1 MPILGITIND
11 VKRVFVKD
19 DALFRNSPENPST
32 SLSQPAKWL
41 TSLFSGTSSAGVTVN
56 QETTLGITAVYRA
69 VKIIGEGIAGL
80 QGDVYREGKDGN
92 RKKLPNHRVAAQLR
106 EPSLLYTGFTFK
118 ETMSAFAAL
127 RGNGISKINTD
138 GTFRII
144 DPSTVETRFNGSTL
158 VYVYQ
163 DEQGKTRTLDSS
175 EVLHIPSLVMDTE
188 TALGKSPLTV
198 HRETIG
204 VSMAQTRYAAK
215 FFKNGAHIDGFLSTD
230 QKLSPEGIA
239 RMAQSWRARYTG
251 IDNAGST
258 PVLEEGMKYVPL
270 SLNPQDAMFVESS
283 QLSVQ
288 EIARIFGVPLHMLAS
303 LERATFS
310 NIEHQSREFVTYT
323 LRPWVKKW
331 EEEINRKL
339 FTEQEK
345 RLGYYFKFN
354 LESLLRGD
362 SESRARLIDT
372 YMKWGIANRDE
383 IRRLEGWNDS
393 EDTTG
398 KQHFVPVN
406 MIPAE
411 MAGQQQEEATPE
423 EPPQNEIDDEQ
434 Q

>member
-19 DALFRNSPENPST
+19 NALFRNSPENPST

-56 QETTLGITAVYRA
+56 QETTLGITAVWRA
-69 VKIIGEGIAGL
+69 VHIISEGVAGL
-80 QGDVYREGKDGN
+80 QGSVYKTDSSGN
-92 RKKLPNHRVAAQLR
+92 KKRLPNHRVSLQLKQ
-106 EPSLLYTGFTFK
+106 PSLLYTGFTFK
-118 ETMSAFAAL
+118 QTLTAFAAL
-127 RGNGISKINTD
+127 RGNGIAKIND
-138 GTFRII
+138 NGTFTII
-144 DPSTVETRFNGSTL
+144 DPSTVETRFNGQVL

-163 DEQGKTRTLDSS
+163 DKDGNTKKIDSS
-175 EVLHIPSLVMDTE
+175 QVLHIPSLVMDTE
-188 TALGKSPLTV
+188 TAMGKSPLTV
-198 HRETIG
+198 HRESIG
-204 VSMAQTRYAAK
+204 VSMAQTRYAGK

-270 SLNPQDAMFVESS
+270 SLNPQDAMFIEAS

-288 EIARIFGVPLHMLAS
+288 EVARIFGVPPHMLAS
-303 LERATFS
+303 LDRATFS
-310 NIEHQSREFVTYT
+310 NIEHQARELVTYT

-331 EEEINRKL
+331 EEEVDRKM
-339 FTEQEK
+339 FTENEK
-345 RLGYYFKFN
+345 RRGYYYEFN

-411 MAGQQQEEATPE
+411 MAGQQQEATPE
-423 EPPQNEIDDEQ
+423 EPPQNETEDEQ